1 MRCVAAPRNP
11 PLPQRP
17 PSSSQLQLPGSLSQL
32 NIVDRLVE
40 DEMRHRSANLQID
53 CRRSHRNLVPIA
65 ITSAM
70 VAIALLGTV
79 IGQLIFGYLGNR
91 MGRRRVYGL
100 ALMYMVLSSIGCR
113 FSICT
118 SATCVLV
125 SLGFFMIDDGSS
137 DRLNPDFLIEPCDAK
152 LWEARYLMSP
162 FEDFDFVSTG
172 NMIEE
177 IFGRNTETSK
187 LSDEEKH

>member
-1 MRCVAAPRNP
+1 
-11 PLPQRP
+11 
-17 PSSSQLQLPGSLSQL
+17 
-32 NIVDRLVE
+32 
-40 DEMRHRSANLQID
+40 MRHRSANLRIN
-53 CRRSHRNLVPIA
+53 CCCSRRNSVPIA

-79 IGQLIFGYLGNR
+79 IGQLIFEYLSDR

-100 ALMYMVLSSIGCR
+100 ALMCMVLSSIGCG

-118 SATCVLV
+118 STTCVLV
-125 SLGFFMIDDGSS
+125 SLGFFRIDDGSS
-137 DRLNPDFLIEPCDAK
+137 DRLNPGFLMEPCDAK
-152 LWEARYLMSP
+152 LWEARYPMSP

-177 IFGRNTETSK
+177 IFGPNTETSK
-187 LSDEEKH
+187 LSDEEKY